1 MEEWKVALEATQ
13 LLVPALGPVPSE
25 QSLPVQVPEVA
36 LYLPAEQPGAK
47 ALPVEQTSIHLFLLV
62 LLCLFRVTTG
72 PTILNRAAGISAVGT
87 KTLII
92 LLIIGVIHRRV
103 EMFVDISMVYA
114 LLNFIGCLVLAKYLE
129 RMGEV

>member
-1 MEEWKVALEATQ
+1 MNTFF
-13 LLVPALGPVPSE
+13 LVIGI
-25 QSLPVQVPEVA
+25 
-36 LYLPAEQPGAK
+36 GMC
-47 ALPVEQTSIHLFLLV
+47 LLV
-62 LLCLFRVTTG
+62 LLCLFRVTYG

-129 RMGEV
+129 RTGEI